1 MNEFGIYLKELR
13 GKKSIRE
20 VAKEV
25 GISHTY
31 LSTLEKGK
39 DPRTGYVRKPS
50 LETLKKLAIGLN
62 VSYLELLQLAGY
74 F

>member
-1 MNEFGIYLKELR
+1 MNELGNYLKELR

-39 DPRTGYVRKPS
+39 DPRTGYGRKPS
-50 LETLKKLAIGLN
+50 IETLQKLAIGLN
-62 VSYLELLQLAGY
+62 VSYLELLQLVGY
-74 F
+74 L